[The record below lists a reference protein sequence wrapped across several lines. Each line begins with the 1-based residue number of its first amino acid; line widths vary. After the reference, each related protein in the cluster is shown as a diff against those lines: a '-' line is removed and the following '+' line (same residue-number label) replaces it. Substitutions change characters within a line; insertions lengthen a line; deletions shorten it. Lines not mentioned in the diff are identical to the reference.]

1 MELKEKIEL
10 VKKTIEKVRP
20 YIQGDGGD
28 VEFVKLIDDIV
39 YVKVHGACVGCMALD
54 ATLKDGVEALILD
67 EVEGI
72 KEVRLAEDDL
82 QTQVDAIKQAETT
95 ENNPQAQSQEKS
107 DI

>member
-1 MELKEKIEL
+1 MELQEKINL

-28 VEFVKLIDDIV
+28 VEFVKLEDDIV
-39 YVKVHGACVGCMALD
+39 YVRVHGACVGCMALD

-72 KEVRLAEDDL
+72 KEVRLAQDDL
-82 QTQVDAIKQAETT
+82 ASQFQQ
-95 ENNPQAQSQEKS
+95 NNQNEQQ
-107 DI
+107 